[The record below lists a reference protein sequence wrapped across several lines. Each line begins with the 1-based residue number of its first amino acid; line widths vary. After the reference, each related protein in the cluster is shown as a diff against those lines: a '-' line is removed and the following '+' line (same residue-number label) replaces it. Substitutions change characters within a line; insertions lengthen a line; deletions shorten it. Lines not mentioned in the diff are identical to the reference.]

1 MVVGTLEVETMEVD
15 TIEIKYNR
23 CRQLLNKDYES
34 ENKVCFILN
43 FYNLQFYY
51 KDMIDLEKE
60 IGWLNTHVFDQNPK
74 LQKCVTER

>member
-34 ENKVCFILN
+34 ENIVLFIL
-43 FYNLQFYY
+43 
-51 KDMIDLEKE
+51 KE
-60 IGWLNTHVFDQNPK
+60 LSFCHK
-74 LQKCVTER
+74 LKSSHPNIFAI

>member
-34 ENKVCFILN
+34 ENIVLFIS
-43 FYNLQFYY
+43 
-51 KDMIDLEKE
+51 KE
-60 IGWLNTHVFDQNPK
+60 LSFCQK
-74 LQKCVTER
+74 LKSSHPNIFAI